1 MWKFAIDSAGA
12 PSYNTEKGK
21 GEKALR
27 AVFDKEELLV
37 LLRDFYELTGLRT
50 VVFDEWGMDI
60 LSYPAELPAYCRLI
74 RTSPEG
80 ETGCRLC
87 DRKACRRAV
96 QEGKT
101 LIYPCHAG
109 LIEAITP
116 IQVDG
121 VVVGYLLLSH
131 IVQGADEEAEWQRA
145 KELCTGY
152 GIPEKTLYEAY
163 RQLPR
168 TPYTLLRAACDLLSL
183 SARALWRE
191 QMARLVPGSPQETLN
206 RFLSDHLA
214 EDLSS
219 RRICTALGMGR
230 TALYKLSKE
239 AYGCGINTYVRRLRI
254 QRAMQLLTTTKLTNS
269 EICQRIGI
277 ADYNYFFRVFRA
289 QTGLTP
295 QAYRRQFTV
304 PE

>member
-1 MWKFAIDSAGA
+1 M
-12 PSYNTEKGK
+12 
-21 GEKALR
+21 R
-27 AVFDKEELLV
+27 AVFDKEKLLV

-60 LSYPAELPAYCRLI
+60 LSYPSELPAYCRLI
-74 RTSPEG
+74 RSTPAG

-87 DRKACRRAV
+87 DQKACRRAG

-101 LIYPCHAG
+101 RIYPCHAG

-116 IQVDG
+116 IRVDG
-121 VVVGYLLLSH
+121 VVAGYLLLSH

-145 KELCTGY
+145 RELCAGY
-152 GIPEKTLYEAY
+152 GIPEQTLHEAY
-163 RQLPR
+163 CQLPR
-168 TPYTLLRAACDLLSL
+168 TPYSILRAACDLLSL
-183 SARALWRE
+183 SAQALC
-191 QMARLVPGSPQETLN
+191 QVHMAQLVPGSPQETLN

-219 RRICTALGMGR
+219 ARICQALGMGR
-230 TALYKLSKE
+230 TALYNLSKE
-239 AYGCGINTYVRRLRI
+239 TYGCGINEYVRRLRI
-254 QRAMQLLTTTKLTNS
+254 QRAMELLSTTHLTNS
-269 EICQRIGI
+269 EICQQIGI

-295 QAYRRQFTV
+295 QAYRRQFTAAV
-304 PE
+304 